1 MENLSNVE
9 IWLTKTCK
17 LSSKQTYSRE
27 IKAFSKFIMQSFSLD
42 INNLKEQFRAAKYTN
57 EMEKE
62 KFLDRV
68 HDIVEAYACHVKQ
81 FNYSNMHE
89 ALILSVIRSYLVKGC
104 GMKDVDIALPKHV
117 FVTFHNR
124 DLKREDIKQ
133 ILDQAL
139 PRDKSFFLMMVESG
153 MRPDTQVKLSY
164 GNIKEDYEKGII
176 PMKIELPSLILKDNP
191 QPRFTFIGED
201 GVHALRA
208 YLGNQKLEDKEPIFK
223 PIRPGKTK
231 GNFGTEAFSNA
242 FGRIVLKLG
251 LVQRGKSK
259 REAKPRQLRLYGL
272 RKYFNNNMK
281 VDRSYIE
288 FWMGHTDSKSH
299 YISNDPEA
307 HRKIYAEGYQ
317 FLRIYEPITET
328 AIIIQNQQR
337 EIETL
342 KEQVKEVMEF
352 RDKLVEM
359 ENQLYKAQSSFEE
372 DREDFLQELGLV
384 EERKAKL
391 RTRKKK
397 T

>member
-27 IKAFSKFIMQSFSLD
+27 IKVFSKFIMENFSLD

-124 DLKREDIKQ
+124 DLKREEIKQ

-191 QPRFTFIGED
+191 QSRFTFIGED
-201 GVHALRA
+201 GLNALKA
-208 YLGNQKLEDKEPIFK
+208 YLGNQKLDNNEPIFK
-223 PIRPGKTK
+223 PIRPGRTA

-251 LVQRGKSK
+251 LVERAKSK
-259 REAKPRQLRLYGL
+259 KEAKPRELRLYGL

-281 VDRSYIE
+281 VDRAYIE

-299 YISNDPEA
+299 YISNDVEE
-307 HRKIYAEGYQ
+307 HRKRYVEGYP
-317 FLRIYEPITET
+317 FLRIYESITET
-328 AIIIQNQQR
+328 ALELEDLRRLLRERDEQIAQLRKDTDEKLDSIKHDIQIWR
-337 EIETL
+337 I
-342 KEQVKEVMEF
+342 
-352 RDKLVEM
+352 
-359 ENQLYKAQSSFEE
+359 
-372 DREDFLQELGLV
+372 
-384 EERKAKL
+384 RKAKEE
-391 RTRKKK
+391 
-397 T
+397 